1 MNLANKY
8 RPKNF
13 KDMVGQ
19 EYIKEIISNQ
29 LKSNSLSSAYLFT
42 GPAGTGKTSLARI
55 LANII
60 DSDVVEIDAASNNGV
75 DNIRNIREKCRFRS
89 MSAEKKLYIIDEV
102 HMLSKGAFNAFLKI
116 LEEPPEY
123 VIFILCTTEPD
134 KILPTIISRCQR
146 FDFRRIEKQKIVDRL
161 RTIAQKENIF
171 ITDNGLNYI
180 AHLAKGQMRNG
191 ISLLE
196 SLSYS
201 YSEDTLRLEDIKNIL
216 GNIDE
221 LTLLELLEAMMKGDQ
236 KTIIEIIEN
245 LYNSGK
251 NIKMLV
257 DELIELVINI
267 RKVVLFR
274 NYEYVD
280 FGVDV
285 KEKLSNMKQLILDTD
300 LDNYFTSLD
309 KLKYKL
315 KYEEHAKTL
324 TLGSLLNI
332 SS

>member
-8 RPKNF
+8 RPKGF
-13 KDMVGQ
+13 KDIVGQ
-19 EYIKEIISNQ
+19 EYIKEIINNQ
-29 LKSNSLSSAYLFT
+29 LEKGSLNHAYLFT

-55 LANII
+55 IADII

-89 MSAEKKLYIIDEV
+89 MKADKKLYIIDEV

-116 LEEPPEY
+116 LEEPPEF
-123 VIFILCTTEPD
+123 VIFILCTTEPN
-134 KILPTIISRCQR
+134 KILSTIISRCQR
-146 FDFRRIEKQKIVDRL
+146 FDFRRIEKKKIVDRL
-161 RTIAQKENIF
+161 STIATQENIQ
-171 ITDNGLNYI
+171 ITENGLHYI
-180 AHLAKGQMRNG
+180 AHLSDGQMRNA

-201 YSEDTLRLEDIKNIL
+201 YTRLTLEKIKEML

-221 LTLLELLEAMMKGDQ
+221 LVLLEILEAMMSNNPK
-236 KTIIEIIEN
+236 KLIKIIEE
-245 LYNSGK
+245 LYDSGK

-257 DELIELVINI
+257 NELTEMVLDI
-267 RKVVLFR
+267 RKVVLFK

-280 FGVDV
+280 MGETQ
-285 KEKLSNMKQLILDTD
+285 KEKISEMKELILDTD
-300 LDNYFTSLD
+300 LDAYFTKLD
-309 KLKYKL
+309 TLSYKL

-324 TLGSLLNI
+324 TLGSLLSLVRN
-332 SS
+332 